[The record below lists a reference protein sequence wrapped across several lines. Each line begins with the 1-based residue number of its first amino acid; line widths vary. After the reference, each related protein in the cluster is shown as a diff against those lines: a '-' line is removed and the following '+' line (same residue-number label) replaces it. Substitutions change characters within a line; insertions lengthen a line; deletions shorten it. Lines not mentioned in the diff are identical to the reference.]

1 MLCMSQIILFVL
13 INARWITVKMMFS
26 SALLF
31 ECAQNALRWQWLVL
45 YVSFWVCWRWCFEV
59 GRDHNVKMKD
69 LTRSFFFLTFISF
82 FSVCIFGPSLS
93 KEVFDW
99 FGIDDFIFERNNAM
113 MMMILS
119 LSENCWLHLITSKKY
134 ERKYCLAWVSRS
146 LSNIDIRWTAIKSHY
161 NRIIKAKSDDR
172 YC

>member
-59 GRDHNVKMKD
+59 GQDHNVKMKD

-99 FGIDDFIFERNNAM
+99 FGIDDFIFERKLLIAFDHFEKIWTK
-113 MMMILS
+113 ILPG
-119 LSENCWLHLITSKKY
+119 LSFSVSIEYRYPLNSNQIT
-134 ERKYCLAWVSRS
+134 L
-146 LSNIDIRWTAIKSHY
+146 
-161 NRIIKAKSDDR
+161 
-172 YC
+172 